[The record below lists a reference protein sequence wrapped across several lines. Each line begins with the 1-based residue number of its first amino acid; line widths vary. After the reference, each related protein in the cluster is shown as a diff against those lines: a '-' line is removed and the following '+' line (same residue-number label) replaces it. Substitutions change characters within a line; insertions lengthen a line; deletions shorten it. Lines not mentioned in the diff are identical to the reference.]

1 MPITGYPGWVD
12 ALRQGERLT
21 GTIDAYGSV
30 PMIYRAVNLRCDA
43 LSSVPFHIYRNDQ
56 EVDWPWSQD
65 LAQLIKETER
75 DLLLTGAAFWL
86 KVQQGQVIRGFQKLN
101 AQTVQVKYDGASPEP
116 ANPYNGVT
124 FVQMLRGK
132 TFGPWTTDQMVY
144 FREASMTDDIGPG
157 VPAVRV
163 ALQNA
168 QLDYYLERFI
178 THFFEGGAQPIT
190 MVNMPAEI
198 DEAEFQRFKTDWTA
212 RFQGVVNAWRTAF
225 IRSPDIKVTKL
236 TPDLNTMLLDE
247 LQERVITKISATL
260 GVPRTMLEASAANY
274 ATADSDRQSFWRET
288 IVPRL
293 SLYTHVINDQLLAPL
308 NYRVEFH
315 PDELDV
321 MQADEAARADSVLKL
336 VQAGVPLRG
345 AMEILGYDNVDRALG
360 AEPSPASS
368 APPPPPQ
375 PKDDTEPT
383 PDAVAPSP
391 SMPVNQN
398 MASLTARQSDWALLS
413 KKIER
418 RIKAGK
424 APRCAFDSDV
434 ISSDEV
440 DEVMARLYDGITVH
454 DAHHAVAEV
463 KAVDDLTDDERR
475 IFSRIIGPME
485 KRGATWARQIL
496 EGNDPDASMADII
509 GPVMNDELAAIVS
522 KRVDRLSTQFAYPME
537 DEADRTLDWLNVYTP
552 SLNRELDSTTR
563 GILSKVIEQ
572 YRLTPGMTIQDIEKA
587 LRPAVGRGRAS
598 AIAITEV
605 TRAASHAT
613 IEYQKYLGEKGIRTE
628 RVWNTNV
635 DELVC
640 QICAPL
646 NRKDEDTWIQEFPA
660 GPPAHVRCRCDT
672 TMRLVRS

>member
-43 LSSVPFHIYRNDQ
+43 ISSVPFHIYRNDQ
-56 EVDWPWSQD
+56 EVDWPFAQD

-86 KVQQGQVIRGFQKLN
+86 KIQKGQVIRGFQKLN
-101 AQTVQVKYDGASPEP
+101 AQTVTVNYDGAAPEP
-116 ANPYNGVT
+116 TNPYNGVT

-132 TFGPWTTDQMVY
+132 TFGPWNTDQMVY

-190 MVNMPAEI
+190 MVNMPTEI

-236 TPDLNTMLLDE
+236 TPDLNTMMLDE
-247 LQERVITKISATL
+247 LQQRVITKISATL

-308 NYRVEFH
+308 NYHIEFH

-360 AEPSPASS
+360 ADPSPASS

-383 PDAVAPSP
+383 PDVVALTPQSTTQAMDGLA
-391 SMPVNQN
+391 SM
-398 MASLTARQSDWALLS
+398 SARRNDWALLA

-424 APRCAFDSDV
+424 SPQCAFDSDV
-434 ISSDEV
+434 ITGDEV
-440 DEVMARLYDGITVH
+440 KAVMRRLYDGMTVH
-454 DAHHAVAEV
+454 DAQHAVDEV
-463 KAVDDLTDDERR
+463 KAVDDMTDDERR
-475 IFSRIIGPME
+475 IYRELVPEFE
-485 KRGATWARQIL
+485 KRGKAWVRKIL
-496 EGNDPDASMADII
+496 RGEEVDPTLRDVVA
-509 GPVMNDELAAIVS
+509 PV
-522 KRVDRLSTQFAYPME
+522 
-537 DEADRTLDWLNVYTP
+537 
-552 SLNRELDSTTR
+552 LNRELNTVAGQRIDELGNDIGVVATDATNDRIVDWLVDYVPIETEKIDATTAER
-563 GILSKVIEQ
+563 IKKVIDI
-572 YRLTPGMTIQDIEKA
+572 YRQTPGMTAEDVASMIS
-587 LRPAVGRGRAS
+587 PAVDPARALMIARTEIVRAQTQAGVIYQGYLAERGLTYRRYW
-598 AIAITEV
+598 ITERDDL
-605 TRAASHAT
+605 TCPICGPLDGKPEEQWA
-613 IEYQKYLGEKGIRTE
+613 GTE
-628 RVWNTNV
+628 
-635 DELVC
+635 
-640 QICAPL
+640 
-646 NRKDEDTWIQEFPA
+646 
-660 GPPAHVRCRCDT
+660 PPAHPNCRCAT
-672 TMRLVRS
+672 ALRLVKE

>member
-43 LSSVPFHIYRNDQ
+43 ISSVPFHIYRNDQ
-56 EVDWPWSQD
+56 EVDWPFSQD
-65 LAQLIKETER
+65 LSQLIKETER

-86 KVQQGQVIRGFQKLN
+86 KVQKGQVIRGFQKLN
-101 AQTVQVKYDGASPEP
+101 AQTVTVIYDGASPEP
-116 ANPYNGVT
+116 TNPYNGVT
-124 FVQMLRGK
+124 FVQNLRGK

-198 DEAEFQRFKTDWTA
+198 DEAEFQRFKTDWIA

-293 SLYTHVINDQLLAPL
+293 SLYTHVINDQLLSPL
-308 NYRVEFH
+308 NYHIEFH

-368 APPPPPQ
+368 APPPLPQ

-383 PDAVAPSP
+383 PDTVALTPQSTTQALA
-391 SMPVNQN
+391 SM
-398 MASLTARQSDWALLS
+398 SARRNDWALLS

-424 APRCAFDSDV
+424 SPVCGFDSAV
-434 ISSDEV
+434 ISADEV

-454 DAHHAVAEV
+454 DAQHAVAEV

-475 IFSRIIGPME
+475 IYNRIITPME
-485 KRGATWARQIL
+485 KRGSAWARQIL
-496 EGNDPDASMADII
+496 QGKDPDASMADII
-509 GPVMNDELAAIVS
+509 GPVMNDELSAIVS
-522 KRVDRLSTQFAYPME
+522 KRIDRLGTQFAFPMD
-537 DEADRTLDWLNVYTP
+537 DEGERTLDWLNEYVP
-552 SLNRELDSTTR
+552 SLNRELDSTSR
-563 GILSKVIEQ
+563 SVLSKVIEQ
-572 YRLTPGMTIQDIEKA
+572 YRLTPGMTIQDVEKA
-587 LRPAVGRGRAS
+587 LRPAVGRSRAS

-613 IEYQKYLGEKGIRTE
+613 IEYQKYLGDKGIRME
-628 RVWNTNV
+628 RIWNTDA

-640 QICAPL
+640 PICVPL
-646 NRKDEDTWIQEFPA
+646 NRKGEDDWIQEYPS

-672 TMRLVRS
+672 TLRLYKE